1 MDNHHVTEQEA
12 VQILQEWNGIGRDL
26 PSLVKLLADNSKK
39 GIVLMLP
46 GYRCNQWYQVG
57 ESHSCY
63 TEALKSLG
71 TLIDKVR
78 VPS

>member
-1 MDNHHVTEQEA
+1 
-12 VQILQEWNGIGRDL
+12 L
-26 PSLVKLLADNSKK
+26 SLVKLLADNSKK